1 LLTLIPATGWYV
13 FIYNTDVD
21 PRRAEYLNPDVPLR
35 EQLFHS
41 ISDVYRVL
49 HEAIGDLGS
58 LEVPIPRII
67 FVVLL
72 LTAVWVMSRGLT
84 EADKWT
90 KAAVASLAVL
100 AFLLA
105 VATDLNMFKVLRSY
119 GVQGRHITPLLVGL
133 PLLAARY
140 LRLSL
145 TSRITIIGLWIVAQM
160 FAGYTALR
168 RYSVGLIGDNFFEMF
183 STPAWQP
190 PFGIWPTLVM
200 LAVILSV
207 GGYGIFRLEPRTA

>member
-1 LLTLIPATGWYV
+1 
-13 FIYNTDVD
+13 
-21 PRRAEYLNPDVPLR
+21 
-35 EQLFHS
+35 
-41 ISDVYRVL
+41 
-49 HEAIGDLGS
+49 
-58 LEVPIPRII
+58 
-67 FVVLL
+67 
-72 LTAVWVMSRGLT
+72 MSRGLT
-84 EADKWT
+84 DADKWT

-105 VATDLNMFKVLRSY
+105 VATDINMFKVLRSY